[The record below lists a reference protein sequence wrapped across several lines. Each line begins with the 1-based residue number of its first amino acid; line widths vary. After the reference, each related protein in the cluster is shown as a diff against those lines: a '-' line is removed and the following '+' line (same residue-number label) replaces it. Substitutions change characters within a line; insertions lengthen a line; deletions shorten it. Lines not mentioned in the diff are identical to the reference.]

1 MGNLETLVM
10 NDLKKAMLQKQEASL
25 RALRAIKA
33 AILLAKTSEVAKD
46 HLSAEDEIKILQKLV
61 KQRKESLA
69 IYEQQNRPDL
79 AQKEKEELF
88 VIEQFL
94 PNQLSN
100 SEIENEVK
108 NIIEKIEAKTISDLG
123 KVMCLATKE
132 LAGKADGKKISEL
145 AKKLL
150 S

>member
-10 NDLKKAMLQKQEASL
+10 NDLKKAMLEKQEASL

-33 AILLAKTSEVAKD
+33 AILLTKTSEVAKD
-46 HLSAEDEIKILQKLV
+46 DISGEDEIKILQKLV
-61 KQRKESLA
+61 KQRKDSLA

-94 PNQLSN
+94 PEQLSN
-100 SEIENEVK
+100 SEIETEVK
-108 NIIEKIEAKTISDLG
+108 NIIEKIGAKTISDLG
-123 KVMCLATKE
+123 KVMGLATKE

-145 AKKLL
+145 VKKLL